1 MENHNTHIVSEQ
13 SKEEHGYKY
22 DNYGNVIVDSIDD
35 LIYDKFVDV
44 RQKPKES
51 ETKEFIKNIIKKD
64 EFPPVTPNKEEKK
77 DNSENEQEE
86 SEEKT
91 DKRKSLI
98 NINMLEDMKD
108 EKYQNIK
115 KNYNTKEKKSK
126 SGKKN
131 LNEKKNKN
139 NSKEKKIKNNKT
151 HSKNKYKNKKETK

>member
-77 DNSENEQEE
+77 ENSENEQEE

-115 KNYNTKEKKSK
+115 KNYNTKEKK
-126 SGKKN
+126 KKK
-131 LNEKKNKN
+131 EKKNK
-139 NSKEKKIKNNKT
+139 KKKK
-151 HSKNKYKNKKETK
+151 KKKKKYRKETINEEKI